1 MTPSPALLIV
11 HQGALG
17 DLVCLFPLIAALRR
31 RFRPVGILCQGHLGR
46 LAAAERLA
54 ETWFP
59 IEAAWTASLFTGT
72 PGPEAQRRLTD
83 FAAILCVSAGTALDA
98 SLPAISGAR
107 FCRIPPRPPATDR
120 LHVGTHLRRAVLSCG
135 WLGSA
140 ELGPTDEGAAS
151 RPPPDPTGPVLI
163 HPGAGSL
170 RKRWPLERFLALADR
185 LRGSGRQVHFIVGPA
200 EEDLLPELD
209 GQKESVFRPSDLVE
223 LAARLRAAAAF
234 IGNDSGVSHLA
245 GWAGVPSVVIFG
257 PSDPVRWRPNG
268 RVVEVVQPPL
278 ACRPCFEMAA
288 ETCATAECMNATRV
302 ADVLQAVARVLPPIH
317 ETTRVSDGD
326 RTQAEGTGCRLRRLR

>member
-1 MTPSPALLIV
+1 MTPSSALLIV

-17 DLVCLFPLIAALRR
+17 DLVCMFPLIAALRR
-31 RFRPVGILCQGHLGR
+31 RFHPVGILCQGHLGR
-46 LAAAERLA
+46 LAAAERLVEA
-54 ETWFP
+54 WFP
-59 IEAAWTASLFTGT
+59 IEAAWTASLFTGN
-72 PGPEAQRRLTD
+72 PGPEAQRRLAD
-83 FAAILCVSAGTALDA
+83 FATILCVSVCTALDA

-107 FCRIPPRPPATDR
+107 LCRVPPRPPATER
-120 LHVGTHLRRAVLSCG
+120 LHVGTHLRRAMLSCG
-135 WLGSA
+135 WLTSA
-140 ELGPTDEGAAS
+140 EIGPTDAGAAS
-151 RPPPDPTGPVLI
+151 LPPPAPTGPVLI

-185 LRGSGRQVHFIVGPA
+185 LRGGGRQVHFIVGPA

-278 ACRPCFEMAA
+278 ACRPCFEADEAA
-288 ETCATAECMNATRV
+288 CATAECLNATRV
-302 ADVLQAVARVLPPIH
+302 EDVLQALARVWPPIRKAH
-317 ETTRVSDGD
+317 NKGERWRSD
-326 RTQAEGTGCRLRRLR
+326 AS